1 MRKFI
6 ISILNRIAKHLA
18 GKGLKLRPLR
28 ALYNYMT
35 RKLTSESDRI
45 VEINGYKLKVITDKH
60 GLDGTTGTL
69 VATGKY
75 EPLTTKVTRIGNFY
89 HCRLFRE
96 GKLHDEVACNL
107 KEDIG
112 YCMYW
117 MLRWYDKMCFEPF
130 SNMATAAR
138 YRSRKSVPKGKVK
151 YHISLKSS
159 D

>member
-1 MRKFI
+1 MSQLGFCI
-6 ISILNRIAKHLA
+6 FFVFF
-18 GKGLKLRPLR
+18 
-28 ALYNYMT
+28 
-35 RKLTSESDRI
+35 
-45 VEINGYKLKVITDKH
+45 VEIYIEWEKAMN
-60 GLDGTTGTL
+60 
-69 VATGKY
+69 